1 MRVRPA
7 RSPRR
12 APAPRPCR
20 VRRLGCGHAHRGA
33 PDRRR
38 TRRTT
43 RRGAVP
49 RLGRPARARGR
60 PPGLG
65 QPHLPA
71 RGRPVGA
78 TAERGRLRARGREG
92 AGRPA
97 VPRPAAG
104 RRRPGARGAREPGQ
118 GYPFPWSVRRWL
130 DGVPA
135 VQVDDLDHE
144 RFAAGVGA
152 VLRQLRSV
160 PATGGPTAGA
170 HSFHRGEH
178 PSVYDA
184 EVRTALDT
192 LGGGGGS
199 GRTGGTVV
207 DRGACEAVWAEALAS
222 RWEAPAVWFHGDVLP
237 GNLLVDDTGRLC
249 AVIDFGTCGVG
260 DPACDLVLAWTM
272 LDGPARRVFR
282 RAVDLDDDTWARARG
297 WALWKALIMLA
308 GSAGP
313 GGRDEHERVLAA
325 VLA

>member
-1 MRVRPA
+1 MHTEVPRIDAGLVERLVAEQFPDWADLPVREVDHQGWDNRTYRLGDALSVRLPSAAGYVPA
-7 RSPRR
+7 VEKEQDVLPYL
-12 APAPRPCR
+12 A
-20 VRRLGCGHAHRGA
+20 RRL
-33 PDRRR
+33 DV
-38 TRRTT
+38 
-43 RRGAVP
+43 AVP
-49 RLGRPARARGR
+49 EPVALG
-60 PPGLG
+60 
-65 QPHLPA
+65 
-71 RGRPVGA
+71 
-78 TAERGRLRARGREG
+78 
-92 AGRPA
+92 
-97 VPRPAAG
+97 
-104 RRRPGARGAREPGQ
+104 EPGQ

-144 RFAAGVGA
+144 RFAAEVGA

-160 PATGGPTAGA
+160 PATGGSTAGA

-192 LGGGGGS
+192 LGSGGGGS
-199 GRTGGTVV
+199 SGRGGTDGIVV
-207 DRGACEAVWAEALAS
+207 DRGACERVWAEALAS
-222 RWEAPAVWFHGDVLP
+222 RWDAPAVWFHGDVAP
-237 GNLLVDDTGRLC
+237 GNLLVDETGRLC
-249 AVIDFGTCGVG
+249 AVIDFGTRGVG

-282 RAVDLDDDTWARARG
+282 QAVDLDDDTWARARG

-325 VLA
+325 VLD